1 MKIRTDN
8 TPGGPVNVMVPAAAA
23 TYSGISIIWDK
34 PADLQAAA
42 ECEPREV
49 TGYRVYVNG
58 EPRAVTA
65 ANETYYT
72 ADGLEPDAGYTFAV
86 SSLYGP
92 DESEPVEIKARTEK
106 KGAVHNVMQPPY
118 NAKGDGITLDTAAIQ
133 AAVDACADYDVV
145 LIPGGYTFLTGA
157 LDLKSNMTLEVNGTL
172 LSSKDA
178 SDFERRPAAGGKCT
192 GGTATGLVYTE
203 EAPKRLIWSRIEGW
217 EQYSYR
223 SLINIG
229 FLDENTDYGK
239 DENYVCANVKIIG
252 KGIIT
257 GDAHWAEYEPIK
269 GGACAL
275 AIAQGES
282 ADIFYDISASE
293 TAENAIRSRIRG
305 RLINISNARNVYIQG
320 VTVAKPPMWTIHMIY
335 SDNITTNGV
344 TFRTSEYRNGDGWDP
359 DSSTNCTIYNCSF
372 DTGDDCIAVK
382 SGKNPEGNAVARPS
396 RNIRIIGCTSEGGLG
411 LAVGSEMSGGVSG
424 VYVRDCVFSNTR
436 YGIELKAN
444 RARGGYIRDVH
455 VRDCTVDRVLIHSVS
470 YNADGA
476 AADTSPV
483 FRDMSFKNM
492 NILGYS
498 SQYDNPWICTS
509 VELEGF
515 AQESGGDAYY
525 VQNILFENITAGTR
539 KNTAQHISMKYCR
552 GITFKRVRQCD
563 GAAPV
568 YLDSDASFLVD
579 GQVALIKQILHP
591 EAAFSPIPFWFFND
605 AFDGKKVQSQLEDY
619 VEKGVHGFV
628 LHPRIGIPEDMP
640 YLSEAYFTAVRFIV
654 KTAAV
659 LGMKVV
665 LYDEGMYP
673 SGSAHGK
680 VVEENP
686 EYASKGLFLTDGDT
700 GHLPE
705 GAEPVYRLADGRALY
720 YGFTG
725 GTIRGI
731 HFGEDD
737 GEAGAP
743 RAADILN
750 PDAVDAFIR
759 LTHDAYYEHLK
770 EYFGNTV
777 IGFFTDEPCA
787 LGRGGAGFREW
798 APGLERELVA
808 AGGSLEELAAL
819 FPEKGAQPCENPT
832 VVLYRRLI
840 KKKLR
845 ETFYGKL
852 SGWCA
857 GHQIAL
863 MGHPAESDDIEEEMY
878 FDIPGQDLIMRRVS
892 PETGGLLEPDSVQA
906 KLTADLARLLGRRRN
921 ANECFGVC
929 CRSQLPWYMTA
940 GDMKWYID
948 WLGLRGVNL
957 FIPHAFYYSVAG
969 KRKEERPPDAGPNNI
984 WWRHYRLFSDYMKR
998 LSFLMTDSANGAR
1011 LAVLCDDNRVPYR
1024 ETAYLYE
1031 NQIEFCYVPAALLEK
1046 AAVAD
1051 GSVVVNG
1058 QRFCA
1063 ALNFLGKP
1071 YEERFSGKLGA
1082 LLLTGTEASDV
1093 KELAADGLELSEP
1106 CPGLRKVRLC
1116 KDGVR
1121 MLLFGNE
1128 GKETICATVRAAGW
1142 QQPLFI
1148 DLWKGTAYRTAG
1160 AGEVFPLYLEPY
1172 ETVLVTDTGTANP
1185 EMMAEAF
1192 GAAVEQRPADWF
1204 RKECPDWTEKF
1215 IPVSMQKNEKTY
1227 RLTKFFQKVAGDE
1240 RFEVDGAE
1248 MVECY
1253 CNGYFAGVSFW
1264 GKHRFEIGRFLAAG
1278 ENEIRLA
1285 VTGNA
1290 ANLYGTH
1297 PVDFGLGVHAE

>member
-1 MKIRTDN
+1 MKTGIDDM
-8 TPGGPVNVMVPAAAA
+8 PGAPVDVMVPAAAA
-23 TYSGISIIWDK
+23 TYRGISILWDK
-34 PADLQAAA
+34 PEDLQSKT
-42 ECEPREV
+42 V
-49 TGYRVYVNG
+49 TGYRIYMDG
-58 EPRAVTA
+58 KPLAVTA

-72 ADGLEPDAGYTFAV
+72 ADGLAPDTGYTFAV
-86 SSLYGP
+86 SSLYGE
-92 DESEPVEIKARTEK
+92 DESETVEIRVRTDK
-106 KGAVHNVMQPPY
+106 KGVVHDVTQAPY
-118 NAKGDGITLDTAAIQ
+118 NARGDGKTLDTAAIQ
-133 AAVDACADYDVV
+133 AAIDACADHDVV
-145 LIPGGYTFLTGA
+145 LIPDGYTFLTGA

-178 SDFERRPAAGGKCT
+178 ADFERRPAAAENCT
-192 GGTATGLVYTE
+192 GGRATGLVYTQ
-203 EAPKRLIWSRIEGW
+203 EAPGRLIWSRNEGW

-239 DENYVCANVKIIG
+239 NNTYVCTNVKLIG
-252 KGIIT
+252 KGTIT
-257 GDAHWAEYEPIK
+257 GDACLAEYAPIN

-275 AIAQGES
+275 AIAEGES
-282 ADIFYDISASE
+282 ADVFYDIAASE
-293 TAENAIRSRIRG
+293 TAEDAIRSRIRG
-305 RLINISNARNVYIQG
+305 RLINISNAQNVYIQG
-320 VTVAKPPMWTIHMIY
+320 VTAARPPMWTIHMVY

-344 TFRTSEYRNGDGWDP
+344 TFRTREYRNGDGWDP
-359 DSSTNCTIYNCSF
+359 DSSTNCTIYNCRF

-382 SGKNPEGNAVARPS
+382 SGKNPEGNAIARPS

-411 LAVGSEMSGGVSG
+411 LAVGSEMSGGVCG
-424 VYVRDCVFSNTR
+424 VYVRDCVLSNTR

-444 RARGGYIRDVH
+444 KARGGYIEDVH
-455 VRDCTVDRVLIHSVS
+455 VQDCTVDRILIHSVS

-492 NILGYS
+492 RILGYS
-498 SQYDNPWICTS
+498 SQYENPWLHTA

-515 AQESGGDAYY
+515 ARDSGGDAHY
-525 VQNILFENITAGTR
+525 VQNILFENITTGTSR
-539 KNTAQHISMKYCR
+539 NAAQKISMKYCR
-552 GITFKRVRQCD
+552 GISFRHVRQCD
-563 GAAPV
+563 GASPA
-568 YLDSDASFLVD
+568 YLGSDAAFSVD
-579 GQVALIKQILHP
+579 GGLPLLGQLLNP
-591 EAAFSPIPFWFFND
+591 AAEFSPIPFWFFND
-605 AFDGKKVQSQLEDY
+605 AFDGKRVQEQLADY

-640 YLSEAYFTAVRFIV
+640 YLSEAYFAAVRFIV
-654 KTAAV
+654 SAAAA
-659 LGMKVV
+659 LDMKVV

-686 EYASKGLFLTDGDT
+686 EYASRGLILADGAAMC
-700 GHLPE
+700 LPE
-705 GAEPVYRLADGRALY
+705 GAKQVYRFADGRALY

-787 LGRGGAGFREW
+787 LGRGGGDFREW
-798 APGLERELVA
+798 TPGLEKELEA
-808 AGGSLEELAAL
+808 AGGRMEELAAL
-819 FPEKGAQPCENPT
+819 FPQKGTQPCENPT
-832 VVLYRRLI
+832 VALYRRLI

-852 SGWCA
+852 SDWCRR
-857 GHQIAL
+857 HQIAL
-863 MGHPAESDDIEEEMY
+863 MGHPAESDDIEEELY
-878 FDIPGQDLIMRRVS
+878 FDIPGQDLIMRRVA

-906 KLTADLARLLGRRRN
+906 GLTADLARLLGRRRN

-929 CRSQLPWYMTA
+929 CRNQLPWYMTA
-940 GDMKWYID
+940 QDMKWYID

-984 WWRHYRLFSDYMKR
+984 WWRHYKLFSDYMKR
-998 LSFLMTDSANGAR
+998 LSFLMTDSANGAQ

-1024 ETAYLYE
+1024 ETARLYE

-1046 AAVAD
+1046 AVVTD
-1051 GSVVVNG
+1051 GSVAVNG

-1063 ALNFLGKP
+1063 VLNFLGKA
-1071 YEERFSGKLGA
+1071 YEERFAGALGKLLVTRTA
-1082 LLLTGTEASDV
+1082 DFDVEAF
-1093 KELAADGLELSEP
+1093 AADGPVLSEP
-1106 CPGLRKVRLC
+1106 CPGLRKVSLF

-1121 MLLFGNE
+1121 LLLFSNE
-1128 GKETICATVRAAGW
+1128 GQETICTTVRAAGW
-1142 QQPLFI
+1142 QSPLFV
-1148 DLWKGTAYRTAG
+1148 DLWNGTVYQTEG
-1160 AGEVFPLYLEPY
+1160 AGEVFPLYLEPC
-1172 ETVLVTDTGTANP
+1172 ETVLAADGRTIDTAALADMP
-1185 EMMAEAF
+1185 DI
-1192 GAAVEQRPADWF
+1192 AVEQRAVDWF
-1204 RKECPDWTEKF
+1204 RRPCPDWTAEF
-1215 IPVSMQKNEKTY
+1215 IPVSERENEKTY
-1227 RLTKFFQKVAGDE
+1227 RLTKSFRRVTGDE
-1240 RFEVDGAE
+1240 RFAVSGAE

-1253 CNGYFAGVSFW
+1253 CNGCFAGVSFW
-1264 GKHRFEIGRFLAAG
+1264 GKHRFAIGQLLAEG
-1278 ENEIRLA
+1278 ENEIRLV

-1290 ANLYGTH
+1290 ANRYGTQ
-1297 PVDFGLGVHAE
+1297 PVAFGLGTDA